1 MQNRIHQKKLKS
13 DFSFFYILLQLRS
26 AGFEEIFFVRFAQI
40 EITGLAPP
48 SQDLGESQNFI
59 VDPEG
64 INQNIIYLSD
74 LIVNTASVGDWGFC
88 FNQRDKFRLLGDILR
103 QAGIGCANTVRLVGI
118 AAAETGLVVNIRQL
132 SGLNIPLRIL
142 ARIKGLNKVKFF
154 YNVPVFTKNTGYW

>member
-74 LIVNTASVGDWGFC
+74 LILRGLIVNTASVGDWGFC
-88 FNQRDKFRLLGDILR
+88 FNQRDKFRFLGDILR

-118 AAAETGLVVNIRQL
+118 AAAETGPEYSAPHSRRN
-132 SGLNIPLRIL
+132 
-142 ARIKGLNKVKFF
+142 
-154 YNVPVFTKNTGYW
+154 

>member
-74 LIVNTASVGDWGFC
+74 LILRGLIVNTASVGDWGAISS
-88 FNQRDKFRLLGDILR
+88 DS
-103 QAGIGCANTVRLVGI
+103 LV
-118 AAAETGLVVNIRQL
+118 TF
-132 SGLNIPLRIL
+132 SGR
-142 ARIKGLNKVKFF
+142 RV
-154 YNVPVFTKNTGYW
+154 

>member
-1 MQNRIHQKKLKS
+1 MQKRIHQKKLKS
-13 DFSFFYILLQLRS
+13 DFSFFYVALQLRQNRS

-74 LIVNTASVGDWGFC
+74 LILRGLIVNTASVGDWGFC
-88 FNQRDKFRLLGDILR
+88 FNQRDKFRLLGDILK
-103 QAGIGCANTVRLVGI
+103 QSVLW
-118 AAAETGLVVNIRQL
+118 ESLPPKPGLL
-132 SGLNIPLRIL
+132 
-142 ARIKGLNKVKFF
+142 
-154 YNVPVFTKNTGYW
+154 